1 MFKMMKVFDCQ
12 DMPDDVQKDFFDS
25 YEKGNDVYVM
35 FYNEFDP
42 DTQDQLFVKWLY
54 ENGMTKEDEE
64 VLINHWW

>member
-1 MFKMMKVFDCQ
+1 MFKMLKVFDCQ
-12 DMPDDVQKDFFDS
+12 SMPDDVQKDFFDS
-25 YEKGNDVYVM
+25 YEKGNDVYVL

-42 DTQDQLFVKWLY
+42 DIQDQLFVKWLY